1 MPLNFDGQVAL
12 SSQPT
17 AGSTGLKR
25 AMLVRLSE
33 ESLDALSADLA
44 LGKYPDVKFE
54 FGRTPVRAQSH
65 AAAPPSDPAR
75 WLGPQGITIGDQV
88 FPLLAQHE
96 NAPHELYRRRSATV
110 TASTRPPPAPGGLRI
125 FGTVTG
131 SFRVQRGTELTKR
144 AQDKLR
150 DTTALAEQEKGKRHA
165 IFLDSVEPPTTTKKR
180 KVATGAQDNS
190 TSKPASSRD
199 SRRAQPST
207 STPLSSA
214 PPSAASIS
222 HKASRVAPSRAAELD
237 ARPSSSVARPKL
249 AKTAAAPPMRSRD
262 GETLTSTFRGGV
274 LSRETKDKKPVAK
287 GSNDKFAADAPP
299 PKASSSKM
307 KSAKDWDGE
316 PDDIPLAMVAKGSVG
331 GAKTANGRVGI
342 TSSAS
347 STSVA
352 LAKARETGG
361 TPSGSKARES
371 LPGSGRKTGLTNG
384 SGHASV
390 QHPVNGSAAAPA
402 RPSAASSRKTTQETI
417 NAKRKRPMDDG
428 DDEYAPGSRKPTQKT
443 TQKTTVQK
451 PAHDAAPA
459 KRKRAIDDGDEEYLG
474 PGSGKKRK
482 SVAPTVVEPPA
493 PSKLSNGVTV
503 KKEPVVIK
511 KSPRPSPVPTPT
523 SAPPPP
529 PVTRLPNA
537 HADRQLAGLKFK
549 KEEKKP
555 VLPTPDNSL
564 IHPSLPARPSMTSN
578 GSGSRMRRR
587 STPQFT
593 SDEDDDDEAEEG
605 EVRPAKKSKTAH
617 AAVASTVPATTWRP
631 QTPLPTDH
639 AALRA
644 RYSETYVEYTSCQH
658 VLAMQRHLLTRR
670 IELEDGE
677 VDSAEMMDETALEK
691 FKAHHALVVEEL
703 QNIRKV
709 LEAQL

>member
-54 FGRTPVRAQSH
+54 FGRTP
-65 AAAPPSDPAR
+65 
-75 WLGPQGITIGDQV
+75 GITIGDQV

-96 NAPHELYRRRSATV
+96 NAPHELYRRRSAAV
-110 TASTRPPPAPGGLRI
+110 TTSTRPPPAPGGLRI

-180 KVATGAQDNS
+180 KVATGAQDNG

-199 SRRAQPST
+199 SRRVQPST

-274 LSRETKDKKPVAK
+274 LARETKDKKPVAK

-352 LAKARETGG
+352 LAKARETAG

-384 SGHASV
+384 SGHSSV
-390 QHPVNGSAAAPA
+390 QHPVNGSAAASA
-402 RPSAASSRKTTQETI
+402 RPSAASSRKTTQECI
-417 NAKRKRPMDDG
+417 NAKRKRPIDDG

-474 PGSGKKRK
+474 PGSAKKRK

-503 KKEPVVIK
+503 KKEPVIIK
-511 KSPRPSPVPTPT
+511 KSPRPSPVPTP
-523 SAPPPP
+523 APAPPP

-555 VLPTPDNSL
+555 VLLPTPDTSMTSVNL
-564 IHPSLPARPSMTSN
+564 HPSLPARPSMTSN
-578 GSGSRMRRR
+578 GSSSRMRRR

-617 AAVASTVPATTWRP
+617 AAAASTVPATTWRP